1 MNILKIYVYKTFR
14 TFFSYTDDL
23 TVVSEGKSD
32 LQRCYASLKLAL
44 ILCSFICE
52 IALPPFVRLAGL
64 KILPKEKSYLFFL
77 KQLQQRP
84 FYIRGISI
92 NYPFPNSLVR
102 RMTD

>member
-32 LQRCYASLKLAL
+32 LQRCYAL

-77 KQLQQRP
+77 KPLQQRP
-84 FYIRGISI
+84 F
-92 NYPFPNSLVR
+92 
-102 RMTD
+102 